1 MILRQFEIQSYRSCI
16 KTKFPLHT
24 ELTALIG
31 INGSGKSNILNGLLL
46 LKKICQSRNRPIR
59 QDSSYNRCR
68 IYTEIEHDKRTLFM
82 KADISFSTD
91 ERNFDDVQYTRMRWN
106 FREFI
111 KKKEWIDLPFDFFA
125 FRSPYHMLGNAPNA
139 DMFHYRHYGYAPFYQ
154 HRLTNASIKKI
165 QPVLSN
171 AYSFFNGIN
180 YYSASQFSDPSRC
193 PVSIELEEDRP
204 TRKLRI
210 NIGHEQFILDLY
222 KSWKAKNTI
231 YKRFLNT
238 VNTDG
243 IGLIDDLNFTVV
255 DMPSSSYQVQSG
267 GNIKKIER
275 SRLLIVPNFTVDGIV
290 LSPNQL
296 SEGTLKTLALLFYVL
311 TDESKLLLIEEPEVC
326 IHHGLLNSI
335 ISLIKTQAKRKQI
348 VLSTHSD
355 FVLDQLSPENLLLV
369 QRKTPKGTIANVLG
383 KLLSKNDYQ
392 ALRSYLN
399 DAGNLGEYW
408 KEGGLTDE

>member
-1 MILRQFEIQSYRSCI
+1 MILKLFEIQSYRSCI
-16 KTKFPLHT
+16 KSKFPLHN

-46 LKKICQSRNRPIR
+46 LKKICQVRNRPVR
-59 QDSSYNRCR
+59 RDSSYNRCG
-68 IYTEIEHDKRTLFM
+68 IYAEIEHDKKTLFM
-82 KADISFSTD
+82 KADVHFSTD
-91 ERNFDDVQYTRMRWN
+91 ERNFDDVQYSRIRWN

-111 KKKEWIDLPFDFFA
+111 KKKDWVDVPFDFYA
-125 FRSPYHMLGNAPNA
+125 FRNSYQMLGSSQNP
-139 DMFHYRHYGYAPFYQ
+139 DMFRYRHYGYDPFYQ
-154 HRLTNASIKKI
+154 HRLTTISLKKI
-165 QPVLSN
+165 QPIVFN
-171 AYSFFNGIN
+171 AYSFFSGIN

-193 PVSIELEEDRP
+193 PVSIELEEDRL
-204 TRKLRI
+204 TRKMRV
-210 NIGHEQFILDLY
+210 NIGHEQFLLDLY

-238 VNTDG
+238 VNKDG
-243 IGLIDDLNFTVV
+243 IGLIDNLNFTEV

-267 GNIKKIER
+267 GKIKKIER

-335 ISLIKTQAKRKQI
+335 ISLIKTQSKRKQI

-369 QRKTPKGTIANVLG
+369 QRKTENGSTAKVLS

-392 ALRSYLN
+392 ALRSYLK

-408 KEGGLTDE
+408 KEGGLTDD